1 MKKVKGKAAKVKSAA
16 KEKAA
21 VPVAAPEKKTA
32 VALDIK
38 RERCDIETSRLLP
51 APWNPRG
58 EITPE
63 SVADL
68 VASMATVGVIE
79 PVVAMAGPDG
89 ASGNYI
95 LIAGHRRVAA
105 AKLAGLATVPCEVL
119 SGIDVATAKR
129 MTFIENLQRRD
140 ADPILESNLVAELV
154 ADGMTTDEIAA
165 EIGRDRKWVL
175 RRKNLA
181 QLSPSWRKRVAS
193 GEKITT
199 DCLEHIAAYPEAIQE
214 RLKKSSAYDLADG
227 TLHWSDIRHDFEYES
242 RELKDA
248 CFDCSKCYNC
258 AKNSGCTPDLFD
270 WVGGKNPQ
278 LGRCLDAACFKRRT
292 AKHVADTLE
301 AAKASG
307 VTIVKNNPTYSGK
320 KTSPTKTSKCNTLYT
335 WEDYDKVTHI
345 IWSERPRAIVQ
356 NAGSAGKAKL
366 SAKEIAERKE
376 TRERNK
382 AIRHL
387 AQVCA
392 TDGNLARWLAAYL
405 SGPDG
410 VIHKFAP
417 FVVHHLFRGI
427 DSWML
432 AGSRT
437 DIHDCAKALC
447 FNSDAFEVPPEWT
460 QAIVADVVQ
469 KLEPGRNEWAAHENA
484 RIICAMF
491 ADDLAALPD
500 GLTPEEIASIYPATE
515 HEGFERPAIKWDTAK
530 QTADDPD
537 LDDEANVNARSE
549 DADWLDS
556 LAAVC
561 AERAADIMPTATD
574 ATISFIDNPQPAEAA
589 ADLAKGSAH
598 E

>member
-1 MKKVKGKAAKVKSAA
+1 MKTVKGKAAKKAKSAAA

-21 VPVAAPEKKTA
+21 TIAVPEKKTA

-79 PVVAMAGPDG
+79 PVVAMAGSDG

-105 AKLAGLATVPCEVL
+105 AKIAGLATVPCEVL

-140 ADPILESNLVAELV
+140 ADPILESNRVAELV

-214 RLKKSSAYDLADG
+214 RLKKSSAYNLADG
-227 TLHWSDIRHDFEYES
+227 TLHWSDIRRDFEYES
-242 RELKDA
+242 RELKEA

-307 VTIVKNNPTYSGK
+307 VTIVKNDPTYSGK

-335 WEDYDKVTHI
+335 WEDEDYDKVTHI
-345 IWSERPRAIVQ
+345 IWSEPPRDIAQ
-356 NAGSAGKAKL
+356 NAASGGKAKL
-366 SAKEIAERKE
+366 SAREVAERKK
-376 TRERNK
+376 TRETNK
-382 AIRHL
+382 VIRKL
-387 AQVCA
+387 ASICA
-392 TDGNLARWLAAYL
+392 SGERLANELRKLDLGAA
-405 SGPDG
+405 
-410 VIHKFAP
+410 AP
-417 FVVHHLFRGI
+417 FYISRAFSGLPTSWIFAGCKTDAQKMARSAIAGHLQ
-427 DSWML
+427 
-432 AGSRT
+432 A
-437 DIHDCAKALC
+437 
-447 FNSDAFEVPPEWT
+447 PPEHWYSVIAAEICG
-460 QAIVADVVQ
+460 QLDPRHFGDSNARLIVA
-469 KLEPGRNEWAAHENA
+469 LFP
-484 RIICAMF
+484 
-491 ADDLAALPD
+491 
-500 GLTPEEIASIYPATE
+500 EIAAELSDE
-515 HEGFERPAIKWDTAK
+515 ERK
-530 QTADDPD
+530 
-537 LDDEANVNARSE
+537 LVS
-549 DADWLDS
+549 S
-556 LAAVC
+556 
-561 AERAADIMPTATD
+561 
-574 ATISFIDNPQPAEAA
+574 A
-589 ADLAKGSAH
+589 ADLLNPPISWKGEPKAQPQAAEPSADANADAAIDAAIA
-598 E
+598 EAEG

>member
-105 AKLAGLATVPCEVL
+105 AKIAGLATVPCEVL

-140 ADPILESNLVAELV
+140 ADPILEANLVAELV

-193 GEKITT
+193 GEKMTT

-214 RLKKSSAYDLADG
+214 RLKKASAYNLADG

-307 VTIVKNNPTYSGK
+307 VTIVKSNPTYSGK
-320 KTSPTKTSKCNTLYT
+320 KISPTKTCKCNTLYT
-335 WEDYDKVTHI
+335 WEDYDKITHI
-345 IWSERPRAIVQ
+345 IWSEPPRAIAQ
-356 NAGSAGKAKL
+356 NAASAGKAKL

-382 AIRHL
+382 VIRKL
-387 AQVCA
+387 ASICA
-392 TDGNLARWLAAYL
+392 NNGRLANELRKLDL
-405 SGPDG
+405 GPA
-410 VIHKFAP
+410 AP
-417 FVVHHLFRGI
+417 FYISRAFSGLPTSWIFAGCIADAQKMACSAIAGHLQ
-427 DSWML
+427 
-432 AGSRT
+432 A
-437 DIHDCAKALC
+437 
-447 FNSDAFEVPPEWT
+447 PPERWYSVIAAEICG
-460 QAIVADVVQ
+460 QLDPRHFGDSNARLIVA
-469 KLEPGRNEWAAHENA
+469 LFP
-484 RIICAMF
+484 
-491 ADDLAALPD
+491 
-500 GLTPEEIASIYPATE
+500 EIAAELSDEERKLVSSAVDLLNPPIGWRGEPKEKPAQANE
-515 HEGFERPAIKWDTAK
+515 PDPDQE
-530 QTADDPD
+530 ADDP
-537 LDDEANVNARSE
+537 V
-549 DADWLDS
+549 DA
-556 LAAVC
+556 A
-561 AERAADIMPTATD
+561 I
-574 ATISFIDNPQPAEAA
+574 AEAE
-589 ADLAKGSAH
+589 G
-598 E
+598 

>member
-16 KEKAA
+16 KEKA
-21 VPVAAPEKKTA
+21 A

-79 PVVAMAGPDG
+79 PVVAMAGSDG
-89 ASGNYI
+89 ASGSYI

-140 ADPILESNLVAELV
+140 ADPILEANLVAELV

-193 GEKITT
+193 GEKMTT

-214 RLKKSSAYDLADG
+214 RLKKASAYDLADG
-227 TLHWSDIRHDFEYES
+227 TLHWSDIRRNFEYES
-242 RELKDA
+242 RELKEA

-307 VTIVKNNPTYSGK
+307 VTIVKSNPTYSGK
-320 KTSPTKTSKCNTLYT
+320 KISPTKTCKCNTLYT
-335 WEDYDKVTHI
+335 WEDYDKITHI
-345 IWSERPRAIVQ
+345 IWSEPPRAIAQ
-356 NAGSAGKAKL
+356 NAASAGKAKL

-382 AIRHL
+382 VIRKL
-387 AQVCA
+387 ASICA
-392 TDGNLARWLAAYL
+392 NNGRLANELRKLDLGAA
-405 SGPDG
+405 
-410 VIHKFAP
+410 AP
-417 FVVHHLFRGI
+417 FYISRAFSGLPTSWIFAGCIADAQKMARSAIAGHLQ
-427 DSWML
+427 
-432 AGSRT
+432 A
-437 DIHDCAKALC
+437 
-447 FNSDAFEVPPEWT
+447 PPERWYSVIAAEICE
-460 QAIVADVVQ
+460 QLDPRRFGDSNARLIVA
-469 KLEPGRNEWAAHENA
+469 LFP
-484 RIICAMF
+484 
-491 ADDLAALPD
+491 
-500 GLTPEEIASIYPATE
+500 EIAAELSDE
-515 HEGFERPAIKWDTAK
+515 ERK
-530 QTADDPD
+530 
-537 LDDEANVNARSE
+537 LVS
-549 DADWLDS
+549 S
-556 LAAVC
+556 
-561 AERAADIMPTATD
+561 
-574 ATISFIDNPQPAEAA
+574 A
-589 ADLAKGSAH
+589 ADLLNPPIGWRGEPKAQPQAAEPSADANADAAIDAAIA
-598 E
+598 EAEG